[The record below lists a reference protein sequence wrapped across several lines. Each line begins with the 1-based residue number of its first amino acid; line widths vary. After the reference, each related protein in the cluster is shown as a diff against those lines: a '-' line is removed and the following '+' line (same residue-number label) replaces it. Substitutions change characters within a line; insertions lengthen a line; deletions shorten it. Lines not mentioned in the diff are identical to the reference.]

1 MKRKKLVLYRN
12 KRPQAY
18 MAKMYGVTQQTWS
31 NWENG
36 EGKPNIVTMKRLE
49 MDSGIPMEVLFSDI
63 FNKKILLKIDR
74 IA

>member
-1 MKRKKLVLYRN
+1 
-12 KRPQAY
+12 